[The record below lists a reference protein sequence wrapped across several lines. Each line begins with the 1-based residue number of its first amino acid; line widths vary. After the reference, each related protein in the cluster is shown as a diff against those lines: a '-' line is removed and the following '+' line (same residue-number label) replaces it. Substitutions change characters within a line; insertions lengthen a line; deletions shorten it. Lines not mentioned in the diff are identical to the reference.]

1 MPTPTIDY
9 NALAQQAGA
18 VSSAPPPAPTVDYNA
33 LAKQA
38 GAVSSAPPPAPS
50 QPSTPPA
57 TVSVHQP
64 TGLERMLT
72 GIRTADIPGVP
83 KSVQSTVSGGIKD
96 VAGMAGNILHMLNQP
111 SITEQAMGL
120 ADKHK
125 ADPGYQHVED
135 AANWLRSGGAPQGFY
150 ENLGSWGTQALEL
163 IGTDGLLKLA
173 GGVPKA
179 GEALDAADHLAQAQQ
194 LAKTLKANPKIASLV
209 SIGLKASKDALVNG
223 AVQFAHTGNIQD
235 ALTAAAMGGATSL
248 GLGGM
253 GAGLD
258 AAKTPTTEIGGEHV
272 PIQPA
277 QVENGQVT
285 QAGIESAPKIQA
297 AQQQAQNQLIANQT
311 QQGLSK
317 VLGLINETRPQAT
330 SVAAAQQAGADA
342 AEAIAAR
349 QGLKPGQV
357 QPFNFE
363 LEGPSTFEAAEPGSR
378 VVGAPQEV
386 RIAQQPGVG
395 SRAIPAQEYTPQEG
409 TPEASTATIYP
420 PATVESAPATATG
433 NMRTTTNV
441 NDAIQHLASIDD
453 AIGDRTFDT
462 LPAPQQEA
470 ILAARERIQQQISMY
485 HAANPNAR
493 FAPVDIGDL
502 VKNVTSPGQA
512 KSILQTVAQPVYDT
526 MDEVSGG
533 QLSKYR
539 SVIDKARKV
548 IQDPSSMEAADSAE
562 ARKAEAETNID
573 QLFTQYGGRVQPQDY
588 QMARMA
594 WRYSVRYGDLNDLVT
609 RLSNGITA
617 EESAKG
623 LQRITKGDPQQ
634 LENFLNKG
642 VNRQDMTALI
652 GEDGI
657 TNLKKMFALTSNAGT
672 ARATS
677 SALKNVANELWH
689 ATHRPGFAGGVA
701 GELLGGHWAAG
712 ASAGAAIGAT
722 TYGMR
727 KIFQFAANNP
737 SVGAMLDTAV
747 KNNVNP
753 RLYAPLIARAIMQAT
768 GTPPAVRAPAD
779 QETKP

>member
-1 MPTPTIDY
+1 MTTPAIDY
-9 NALAQQAGA
+9 SALAQQAGA
-18 VSSAPPPAPTVDYNA
+18 VSSAPPPTPAPKIDYSA
-33 LAKQA
+33 LAQQA
-38 GAVSSAPPPAPS
+38 GAVSSAPPPTSAI
-50 QPSTPPA
+50 
-57 TVSVHQP
+57 SVHQP

-83 KSVQSTVSGGIKD
+83 KSAQSMVSGGIKD
-96 VAGMAGNILHMLNQP
+96 VTGMAGNILHMLNQP
-111 SITEQAMGL
+111 SLSDKAMGL
-120 ADKHK
+120 EDKYK
-125 ADPGYQHVED
+125 STPGYQHVED
-135 AANWLRSGGAPQGFY
+135 AANWLRSGGAPTGFY

-163 IGTDGLLKLA
+163 LGTDGLLKLA

-179 GEALDAADHLAQAQQ
+179 GEAVDAADHLSQAQN

-235 ALTAAAMGGATSL
+235 ALTAAAMGGATSAT
-248 GLGGM
+248 LGGI
-253 GAGLD
+253 GEGLRN
-258 AAKTPTTEIGGEHV
+258 AKTPTVEIGGEQV

-277 QVENGQVT
+277 QLENGQIT

-297 AQQQAQNQLIANQT
+297 AQQEAQNNLIANQT
-311 QQGLSK
+311 QQGLRK
-317 VLGLINETRPQAT
+317 VLSQINATRPQGS
-330 SVAAAQQAGADA
+330 SVAAARQAGTDA

-349 QGLKPGQV
+349 QGLKPGEV
-357 QPFNFE
+357 QPFTFE
-363 LEGPSTFEAAEPGSR
+363 MEGPTTHEVAEPGSR
-378 VVGAPQEV
+378 VIGAPQEV
-386 RIAQQPGVG
+386 RIAHEPGVG
-395 SRAIPAQEYTPQEG
+395 SRAIPAEEYTPKQG
-409 TPEASTATIYP
+409 TPEASAATIYP
-420 PATVESAPATATG
+420 PATVESAPATPTG
-433 NMRTTTNV
+433 NIRTTTNV

-453 AIGDRTFDT
+453 AIGDRSFDS
-462 LPAPQQEA
+462 LPATQQEA
-470 ILAARERIQQQISMY
+470 ILAVRDRMQQQISMY
-485 HAANPNAR
+485 HAANPSAR

-526 MDEVSGG
+526 MDEASGG
-533 QLSKYR
+533 DLAKYR

-548 IQDPSSMEAADSAE
+548 IQDPSSMEAADAAE

-573 QLFTQYGGRVQPQDY
+573 QLFTQYGGQVQPQDY

-642 VNRQDMTALI
+642 VNRQDMAALI
-652 GEDGI
+652 GDDGI

-701 GELLGGHWAAG
+701 GEMLGGHWAAG

-779 QETKP
+779 QEPKP